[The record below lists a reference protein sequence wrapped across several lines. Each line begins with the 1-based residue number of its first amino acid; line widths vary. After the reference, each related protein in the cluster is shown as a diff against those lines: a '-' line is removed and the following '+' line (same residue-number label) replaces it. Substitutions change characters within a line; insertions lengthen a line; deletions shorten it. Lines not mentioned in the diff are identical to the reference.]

1 MSRKSCPPGTPTT
14 ETCVHCGIAPNSSGS
29 SSSFVVQDIF
39 HLHCSSLSLSLCL
52 RSFFSSFFGRY
63 SSFLLKY
70 FYFSLYCVYSFIFSF
85 CCCYSIHVIR
95 KADLYAKEEQFSVF
109 FFFLPSL
116 IPVRLYMQQWATSRV
131 CVCLFFFFPLQLLAC
146 CLGDLVI
153 ILDSR
158 SAALRT
164 VTN

>member
-109 FFFLPSL
+109 FFFFTFSHSCPSL
-116 IPVRLYMQQWATSRV
+116 YATMGNKSCM
-131 CVCLFFFFPLQLLAC
+131 CVSLLFFSSSVVGLLPRRPRHY
-146 CLGDLVI
+146 
-153 ILDSR
+153 S
-158 SAALRT
+158 
-164 VTN
+164 